1 MIYYS
6 ILNQKNEAMIVVD
19 EEELEHIL
27 SVVDDKYKEVI
38 TIHKIDIDR
47 YKKINSKY
55 VIDTITN
62 EKIMCYGEISATK
75 GCDKLNRLSRKRERE
90 NAKVR
95 AMNL

>member
-1 MIYYS
+1 MMYYS
-6 ILNQKNEAMIVVD
+6 IINQKNEAMIVVD
-19 EEELEHIL
+19 AEELEHIL
-27 SVVDDKYKEVI
+27 SVIDDKYKKVI

-75 GCDKLNRLSRKRERE
+75 GCDKLNRLNMERERK

-95 AMNL
+95 AINL